1 MSHDFRNRPIRFD
14 MALQILIAGGPV
26 YRKVW
31 EKVDGKQPYIYH
43 TQHYGNDN
51 KPEIVMNPQG
61 GHKHFPFMCDTADLL
76 AADWC
81 LLEVGNDKFMQ
92 ILLRL
97 MANTVEEDGRM
108 TTNDKRAREQG
119 R

>member
-1 MSHDFRNRPIRFD
+1 MSHDLRPIRFD

-31 EKVDGKQPYIYH
+31 EKVDGKQPYIYY

-51 KPEIVMNPQG
+51 KPEIVMNPQAG
-61 GHKHFPFMCDTADLL
+61 KGQFPFMCDTADLL

-81 LLEVGNDKFMQ
+81 KLEVGDNKFMQ

-97 MANTVEEDGRM
+97 MADTVEEDGRM
-108 TTNDKRAREQG
+108 SANDKRARDQG
-119 R
+119 C